1 MKTIERFNL
10 DLNSDF
16 NLDLNSELNSDLY
29 FDTMLET
36 DTIDMSNE
44 TINSWN
50 DYTSSHLEKKKRTP
64 INQNSLY
71 SEEDIDRLLKETD
84 DDDKIDSKKIEYID
98 KSIAIINRTM
108 LDIAKKDKEIE
119 ELNKKREEFERS
131 IQKSQL
137 SLGKKYVNNN
147 IKINDNSGSI
157 NNKKKIYI
165 FGESLHEKG
174 ELFSI
179 KLPKMTDYVY
189 LNINVK
195 INGKFNKENT
205 MLLGITDKKH
215 YWAIE
220 RGPKNTLNW
229 HYDIY
234 NNKKTKKSKKT
245 VNEFGSV
252 YDDIVFNI
260 DFNKQLK
267 EIKMYAING
276 NNEVDW
282 TPENSILPSG
292 DDLYLIVHRGSIK
305 DQYTINNIQIDIN
318 KSFAGKNKNPFIND
332 VIKDTSTQ
340 DGSNKGSDPPIT
352 EPPEIIPTEGV
363 IDEVCQNNLQYY
375 TNTVY
380 FLVFALFCVILYLML
395 T

>member
-10 DLNSDF
+10 DSF
-16 NLDLNSELNSDLY
+16 

-36 DTIDMSNE
+36 DNINEDDVSIDG
-44 TINSWN
+44 WN
-50 DYTSSHLEKKKRTP
+50 DLYNTPQSKKKRYP
-64 INQNSLY
+64 MNKNSMY
-71 SEEDIDRLLKETD
+71 SEEEIDRLLNETD
-84 DDDKIDSKKIEYID
+84 EDDKIDNKKIEYID

-119 ELNKKREEFERS
+119 ELNKRREEFERS

-137 SLGKKYVNNN
+137 SLGKKYINNN

-157 NNKKKIYI
+157 NNKKNTYI

-189 LNINVK
+189 LNINIK

-205 MLLGITDKKH
+205 MLLGIADKKH

-282 TPENSILPSG
+282 MPENSILPYG
-292 DDLYLIVHRGSIK
+292 ADLYLIVHRGSIK

-318 KSFAGKNKNPFIND
+318 KSFAGKNKNPIIND
-332 VIKDTSTQ
+332 AIKDTLTQ
-340 DGSNKGSDPPIT
+340 DCSNKGSDPQMT
-352 EPPEIIPTEGV
+352 TPPEIIPTEGV

-380 FLVFALFCVILYLML
+380 FLVFALFGVILYLML